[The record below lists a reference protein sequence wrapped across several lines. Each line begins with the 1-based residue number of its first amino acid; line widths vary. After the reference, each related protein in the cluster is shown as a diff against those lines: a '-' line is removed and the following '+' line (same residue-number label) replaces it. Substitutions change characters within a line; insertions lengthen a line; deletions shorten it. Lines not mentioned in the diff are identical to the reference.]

1 MDNDDS
7 IFDQWNKEKK
17 LIDKKKD
24 FKVFFKQRDI
34 FFMRMWKNIRFE
46 QNGKWLDFARPVV
59 IIKKFNNDI
68 FRWVALSSKVKE
80 WEYYYDFDM
89 DWIIQ
94 CAIISQLRVYDKNRL
109 IKKFWMINKKNF
121 VELKQKIKNLL

>member
-34 FFMRMWKNIRFE
+34 FFMRM
-46 QNGKWLDFARPVV
+46 
-59 IIKKFNNDI
+59 
-68 FRWVALSSKVKE
+68 
-80 WEYYYDFDM
+80 
-89 DWIIQ
+89 
-94 CAIISQLRVYDKNRL
+94 
-109 IKKFWMINKKNF
+109 
-121 VELKQKIKNLL
+121 